1 MKNSYTQKPLFTL
14 PFLILA
20 ILFIVC
26 LIVANLVEI
35 KTVSIG
41 SVTVTAGL
49 AVFPLS
55 YIINDCL
62 VEIYGFR
69 KARLVIWLGFA
80 MSLLTATMLNI
91 AIWLPSGDDW
101 QSQNAMEEIY
111 GSVPRIMFASFAA
124 FICGSMVNAYV
135 MSRMKRAAINSKS
148 SATWNFSLRAIIST
162 LWGEGVDSVIF
173 FPIAFLGT
181 LPTTTI
187 LTLIISQALLKT
199 GYEILI
205 LPITVSVVKRL
216 KRIEGEDTID
226 SASTNYSWWRMTDL

>member
-1 MKNSYTQKPLFTL
+1 MEKICKQKPQFT
-14 PFLILA
+14 PSFLILA

-26 LIVANLVEI
+26 LIIANMVEI
-35 KTVSIG
+35 KTVKIG

-80 MSLLTATMLNI
+80 MSLMTAIMLNI
-91 AIWLPSGDDW
+91 AIALPAGEDW
-101 QSQNAMEEIY
+101 QSQQAMEEIY

-135 MSRMKRAAINSKS
+135 MSRMKRSAVGSKS
-148 SATWNFSLRAIIST
+148 NGTWKFSLRAIVST

-187 LTLIISQALLKT
+187 ITLIISQALLKT

-205 LPITVSVVKRL
+205 LPITISVVKRL
-216 KRIEGEDTID
+216 KRIEGSDTVD
-226 SASTNYSWWRMTDL
+226 SEVTNYSWWRITDL

>member
-1 MKNSYTQKPLFTL
+1 MNNHTTQKPLFTL

-49 AVFPLS
+49 AAFPLS

-91 AIWLPSGDDW
+91 AIWLPGGEDW

-135 MSRMKRAAINSKS
+135 MSRMKRAAVNPKS

-205 LPITVSVVKRL
+205 LPITISVVKRL

>member
-1 MKNSYTQKPLFTL
+1 
-14 PFLILA
+14 
-20 ILFIVC
+20 
-26 LIVANLVEI
+26 
-35 KTVSIG
+35 
-41 SVTVTAGL
+41 
-49 AVFPLS
+49 
-55 YIINDCL
+55 
-62 VEIYGFR
+62 
-69 KARLVIWLGFA
+69 

-148 SATWNFSLRAIIST
+148 NATWDFSLRAIIST

-187 LTLIISQALLKT
+187 FTLIISQALLKT

-205 LPITVSVVKRL
+205 LPITVLVVKRL